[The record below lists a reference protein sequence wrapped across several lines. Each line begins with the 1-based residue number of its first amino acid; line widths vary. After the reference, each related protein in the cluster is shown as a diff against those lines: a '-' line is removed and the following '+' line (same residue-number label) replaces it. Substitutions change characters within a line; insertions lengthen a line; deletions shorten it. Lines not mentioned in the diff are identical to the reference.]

1 METGN
6 IRIEKSSSETLWIS
20 AVVKPH
26 RGRAQSLV
34 SPKHSVVLISIHHI
48 YFLERSRH
56 EEELNDP
63 SLQWSPDVGTQ

>member
-6 IRIEKSSSETLWIS
+6 IRIEKSSTETLWMS
-20 AVVKPH
+20 AGVKPD
-26 RGRAQSLV
+26 RGRTQSLV

-63 SLQWSPDVGTQ
+63 SPQWSPDVGTQ